1 MKALLFTIS
10 LSLSFIVVC
19 ACTFL
24 GVRMSAALWRGLIV
38 FVLAYAGGLVA
49 ALIIFVSY
57 LSKDQQKPPNFAYVP
72 KSGPAIKE
80 SIHEGEENTEQ

>member
-10 LSLSFIVVC
+10 LSLSFIVIC

-24 GVRMSAALWRGLIV
+24 GVRMSAVLWRGLIV

-57 LSKDQQKPPNFAYVP
+57 LSKDPQTPAALAYAP
-72 KSGPAIKE
+72 KSEPEINE
-80 SIHEGEENTEQ
+80 SIHEGEEMIGQ